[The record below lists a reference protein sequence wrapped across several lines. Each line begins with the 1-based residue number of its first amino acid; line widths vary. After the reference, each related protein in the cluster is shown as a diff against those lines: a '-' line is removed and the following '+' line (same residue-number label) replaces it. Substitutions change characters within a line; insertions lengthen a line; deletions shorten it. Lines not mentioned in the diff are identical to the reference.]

1 MTTPSLS
8 GFPSERGSDTGM
20 LTNKALRRSVFLLGA
35 VSGMFL
41 AGASSIAAAQDKP
54 PSIGIV
60 DVQKVLRDSLASKS
74 LRPQIEKLRKE
85 YQVSVRKREAEL
97 RKASQELQRQR
108 AILSPQAF
116 AKRRNAYEEQARKA
130 QIDFQQRKRQLDNAY
145 GGAMRVIQKSMV
157 VAAAK
162 VAEERKFDIVL
173 PKSLVLL
180 ADQKLDITGEVLRRI
195 DKSLPSIKLTATK
208 PSEKKAPK
216 SNN

>member
-1 MTTPSLS
+1 MRPNNA
-8 GFPSERGSDTGM
+8 FCGS
-20 LTNKALRRSVFLLGA
+20 AVLLGVA
-35 VSGMFL
+35 VAVLSI
-41 AGASSIAAAQDKP
+41 GASSIAAAQDRS

-60 DVQKVLRDSLASKS
+60 DVQKILHDSQASRS
-74 LRPQIEKLRKE
+74 LQPQIEKLRKN
-85 YQVSVRKREAEL
+85 YQSSLRKREAEL

-116 AKRRNAYEEQARKA
+116 AKRRNAYEETARKA
-130 QIDFQQRKRQLDNAY
+130 QVDFQQRKRQLDDVY
-145 GGAMRVIQKSMV
+145 GAAMRTIQKSMV

-195 DKSLPSIKLTATK
+195 DKSLPSITLEPAK
-208 PSEKKAPK
+208 PAESKAPG
-216 SNN
+216 STN

>member
-1 MTTPSLS
+1 MVWKSSLY
-8 GFPSERGSDTGM
+8 
-20 LTNKALRRSVFLLGA
+20 RSIFLLGVA
-35 VSGMFL
+35 CGISL

-60 DVQKVLRDSLASKS
+60 DVQKVLRESQAAKS
-74 LRPQIEKLRKE
+74 LRPQIEELRRD
-85 YQVSVRKREAEL
+85 YQNSVRKREAEL

-116 AKRRNAYEEQARKA
+116 AKRRNAYEEKARKA
-130 QIDFQQRKRQLDNAY
+130 QIDFQQRKRRLDTAY
-145 GGAMRVIQKSMV
+145 SGAMRVIQKSMV

-162 VAEERKFDIVL
+162 VAEERNFDIVL
-173 PKSLVLL
+173 PKSLVML

-195 DKSLPSIKLTATK
+195 DKSLPSVELTPTK
-208 PSEKKAPK
+208 PTEKTAPR

>member
-1 MTTPSLS
+1 
-8 GFPSERGSDTGM
+8 
-20 LTNKALRRSVFLLGA
+20 
-35 VSGMFL
+35 MFL
-41 AGASSIAAAQDKP
+41 AGASAIAAAQDKP

-60 DVQKVLRDSLASKS
+60 DVQKVLRDSQASKS

-195 DKSLPSIKLTATK
+195 DKSLPSVTLTPTK
-208 PSEKKAPK
+208 PSDKKAPK

>member
-1 MTTPSLS
+1 MRPNNA
-8 GFPSERGSDTGM
+8 FCGS
-20 LTNKALRRSVFLLGA
+20 AVLLGVA
-35 VSGMFL
+35 VAVLSI
-41 AGASSIAAAQDKP
+41 GASSIAAAQDRP

-60 DVQKVLRDSLASKS
+60 DVQKILRDSQASRS
-74 LRPQIEKLRKE
+74 LQPQIEKLRKN
-85 YQVSVRKREAEL
+85 YQSSLRKREAEL

-116 AKRRNAYEEQARKA
+116 AKRRNAYEETARKA
-130 QIDFQQRKRQLDNAY
+130 QVDFQQRKRQLDDVY
-145 GGAMRVIQKSMV
+145 GAAMRTIQKSMV

-195 DKSLPSIKLTATK
+195 DKSLPSITLEPAK
-208 PSEKKAPK
+208 PAESKAPG
-216 SNN
+216 STN

>member
-1 MTTPSLS
+1 MRPNNA
-8 GFPSERGSDTGM
+8 FCGS
-20 LTNKALRRSVFLLGA
+20 AVLLGVA
-35 VSGMFL
+35 VAVLSI
-41 AGASSIAAAQDKP
+41 GASSIAAAQDRS

-60 DVQKVLRDSLASKS
+60 DVQKILRDSQASRS
-74 LRPQIEKLRKE
+74 LQPQIEKLRKN
-85 YQVSVRKREAEL
+85 YQSSLRKREAEL

-116 AKRRNAYEEQARKA
+116 AKRRNAYEETARKA
-130 QIDFQQRKRQLDNAY
+130 QVDFQQRKRQLDDVY
-145 GGAMRVIQKSMV
+145 GAAMRTIQKSMV

-195 DKSLPSIKLTATK
+195 DKSLPSITLEPAK
-208 PSEKKAPK
+208 PAESKAPG
-216 SNN
+216 STN

>member
-1 MTTPSLS
+1 MRPKSAFCGS
-8 GFPSERGSDTGM
+8 GI
-20 LTNKALRRSVFLLGA
+20 LLGVA
-35 VSGMFL
+35 VAVLSI
-41 AGASSIAAAQDKP
+41 GASSIAAAQDRP

-60 DVQKVLRDSLASKS
+60 DVQKILRDSQASRS
-74 LRPQIEKLRKE
+74 LQPQIEELRKN
-85 YQVSVRKREAEL
+85 YQSSLRKREAEL

-116 AKRRNAYEEQARKA
+116 AKRRNDYEETARKA
-130 QIDFQQRKRQLDNAY
+130 QVDFQQRKRQLDDVY
-145 GGAMRVIQKSMV
+145 GAAMRAIQKSMV

-195 DKSLPSIKLTATK
+195 DKSLPSITLEPAK
-208 PSEKKAPK
+208 PAESKAPG
-216 SNN
+216 STN